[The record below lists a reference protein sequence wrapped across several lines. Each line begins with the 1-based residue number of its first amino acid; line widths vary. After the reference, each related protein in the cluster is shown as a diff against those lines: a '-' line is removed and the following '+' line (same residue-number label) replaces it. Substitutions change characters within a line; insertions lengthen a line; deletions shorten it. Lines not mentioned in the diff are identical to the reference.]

1 MHVQVSWA
9 RVKVKDSQLGLIPQS
24 HRLIHELQWNRLSY
38 RTYVMWVFCQ
48 TKPASGQPTT
58 NNSNINTADMISIAT
73 IILSCWRRDGF
84 TLWMITPPTIG
95 PIVCASPKHRPTKHI
110 IGLMRTTSYHIISSY
125 YIVVLKLQNRLKVGT
140 DKPKLKVKRKSV
152 SDDDVLKRLLE
163 KQRSELAAK
172 GVFKLRGCY
181 IFW

>member
-1 MHVQVSWA
+1 
-9 RVKVKDSQLGLIPQS
+9 
-24 HRLIHELQWNRLSY
+24 
-38 RTYVMWVFCQ
+38 
-48 TKPASGQPTT
+48 
-58 NNSNINTADMISIAT
+58 
-73 IILSCWRRDGF
+73 
-84 TLWMITPPTIG
+84 
-95 PIVCASPKHRPTKHI
+95 
-110 IGLMRTTSYHIISSY
+110 MRTTSYHIISSY